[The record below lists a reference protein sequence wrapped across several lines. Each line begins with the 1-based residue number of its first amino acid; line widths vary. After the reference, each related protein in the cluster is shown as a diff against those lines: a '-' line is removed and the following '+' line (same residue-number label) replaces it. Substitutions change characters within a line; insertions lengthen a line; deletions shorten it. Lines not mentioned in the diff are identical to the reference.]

1 MITDNPLAQS
11 ARRNQWRRL
20 AYRVEYHATRALVV
34 VALGWFAGAALVTLI
49 GG

>member
-20 AYRVEYHATRALVV
+20 AYRVEFYVTRAVV
-34 VALGWFAGAALVTLI
+34 IFATLWLARAALVTLI